1 MKKPTLR
8 EMFTIPNILS
18 YFRIL
23 LIPLFVY
30 LYFKAE
36 TPPEFFR
43 AAVVLGISGF
53 TDLFDGKIARRF
65 NKLTEGAVVLC
76 LMTRYRWVAALVV
89 LYVLKEGFMAVAG
102 LVMLRRGKKLDG
114 AKWFGKVCTFV
125 FYLVTV
131 TLILWVSIPPTVAD
145 ILIAVCGAVMAFT
158 LAMYIP
164 VFVKMNREAK
174 ADAGEK

>member
-43 AAVVLGISGF
+43 AAVVLGLSLIHIS
-53 TDLFDGKIARRF
+53 RR
-65 NKLTEGAVVLC
+65 
-76 LMTRYRWVAALVV
+76 AA
-89 LYVLKEGFMAVAG
+89 A
-102 LVMLRRGKKLDG
+102 
-114 AKWFGKVCTFV
+114 
-125 FYLVTV
+125 
-131 TLILWVSIPPTVAD
+131 
-145 ILIAVCGAVMAFT
+145 
-158 LAMYIP
+158 
-164 VFVKMNREAK
+164 
-174 ADAGEK
+174 

>member
-53 TDLFDGKIARRF
+53 TDLFDGKIARPDDTVSLGRC
-65 NKLTEGAVVLC
+65 AC
-76 LMTRYRWVAALVV
+76 SA
-89 LYVLKEGFMAVAG
+89 
-102 LVMLRRGKKLDG
+102 
-114 AKWFGKVCTFV
+114 VCT
-125 FYLVTV
+125 
-131 TLILWVSIPPTVAD
+131 
-145 ILIAVCGAVMAFT
+145 
-158 LAMYIP
+158 
-164 VFVKMNREAK
+164 
-174 ADAGEK
+174 

>member
-65 NKLTEGAVVLC
+65 NQITELGILLDPGQADRGRCGALPDDTVSLGRC
-76 LMTRYRWVAALVV
+76 ACSA
-89 LYVLKEGFMAVAG
+89 
-102 LVMLRRGKKLDG
+102 
-114 AKWFGKVCTFV
+114 VCT
-125 FYLVTV
+125 
-131 TLILWVSIPPTVAD
+131 
-145 ILIAVCGAVMAFT
+145 
-158 LAMYIP
+158 
-164 VFVKMNREAK
+164 
-174 ADAGEK
+174 

>member
-1 MKKPTLR
+1 ML
-8 EMFTIPNILS
+8 
-18 YFRIL
+18 FR
-23 LIPLFVY
+23 
-30 LYFKAE
+30 
-36 TPPEFFR
+36 
-43 AAVVLGISGF
+43 S
-53 TDLFDGKIARRF
+53 
-65 NKLTEGAVVLC
+65 VLC

>member
-43 AAVVLGISGF
+43 AAVV
-53 TDLFDGKIARRF
+53 DHQAMV
-65 NKLTEGAVVLC
+65 E
-76 LMTRYRWVAALVV
+76 
-89 LYVLKEGFMAVAG
+89 YVE
-102 LVMLRRGKKLDG
+102 
-114 AKWFGKVCTFV
+114 
-125 FYLVTV
+125 
-131 TLILWVSIPPTVAD
+131 
-145 ILIAVCGAVMAFT
+145 
-158 LAMYIP
+158 
-164 VFVKMNREAK
+164 
-174 ADAGEK
+174 

>member
-53 TDLFDGKIARRF
+53 TCSMVKSRG
-65 NKLTEGAVVLC
+65 VS
-76 LMTRYRWVAALVV
+76 TR
-89 LYVLKEGFMAVAG
+89 
-102 LVMLRRGKKLDG
+102 LRSW
-114 AKWFGKVCTFV
+114 AFCW
-125 FYLVTV
+125 
-131 TLILWVSIPPTVAD
+131 TLWRTS
-145 ILIAVCGAVMAFT
+145 
-158 LAMYIP
+158 
-164 VFVKMNREAK
+164 
-174 ADAGEK
+174 